1 MSLLNT
7 SFTKQLGIEY
17 PIICGAMYPCSNPEL
32 VAAASETGGIGIVQ
46 PLSLVYVH
54 GYELRTGLKKI
65 KKLTKKPFGMN
76 IIVEKSS
83 RCYESRMYQSLE
95 IALEEGCRFFITSL
109 GNPKWVVDQVKAAG
123 GIVYHDV
130 TSRRW
135 AEKALECEVDGLICV
150 NNRAGGHAGTLSI
163 EEFYETLKDLKMPL
177 VCAGGVGD
185 ENDFIKALQKGYAAV
200 QMGTRFIATIECLE
214 KGDYK
219 QAIIDANENDIVLTE
234 RVTGIPLSVIR
245 TPYVEKVGTRIGPIA
260 RFLFKHRLT
269 KRWIRMLYGL
279 LAVRKFKKISLEG
292 GSSKDYWQA
301 GKSVAHIHRIEPVS
315 IIIKRFVAAAIS
327 TSQNSSK
334 HTSSE
339 QLCKNYQ

>member
-1 MSLLNT
+1 MTLLNT
-7 SFTKQLGIEY
+7 PFTKRLGIEY

-32 VAAASETGGIGIVQ
+32 VAAASEAGAIGIVQ

-65 KKLTKKPFGMN
+65 KTLTKKPFGMN

-83 RCYESRMYQSLE
+83 RLYETRMRQSVE
-95 IALEEGCRFFITSL
+95 VALEEGCRFFITSL
-109 GNPKWVVDQVKAAG
+109 GSPKWVVDQVKSVG

-130 TSRRW
+130 TTRKW
-135 AEKALECEVDGLICV
+135 AEKALECNVDGLICV
-150 NNRAGGHAGTLSI
+150 NNRAGGHAGILTP
-163 EEFYETLKDLKMPL
+163 EELYETLNDLGVPL
-177 VCAGGVGD
+177 ICAGGIGD
-185 ENDFIKALQKGYAAV
+185 ENDFVKALKMGYDAV

-219 QAIIDANENDIVLTE
+219 QAIVNATETDIVLTE

-269 KRWIRMLYGL
+269 KHWIRMLYGL

-301 GKSVAHIHRIEPVS
+301 GKSVANIHRVEPVAT
-315 IIIKRFVAAAIS
+315 IIKRFATAAAAASPSILH
-327 TSQNSSK
+327 QNLAAK
-334 HTSSE
+334 
-339 QLCKNYQ
+339 